1 MPVAPLNL
9 DTTLPD
15 TDTSR
20 AANTAAIVRW
30 LTAADPRTLEA
41 ISRVFGDLGWR
52 SQIIEQK
59 INELISAAELTH
71 DLTGYTLTDG
81 TKPFSGVISG
91 VEGAAGANL
100 TTRAGAAAI
109 AAALIGSLSS
119 TIDDVEV
126 RVTALEALP
135 IVRYSDWVEH
145 TWTAGVKHYLD
156 LPLTESVGSL
166 DRVISIQLTE
176 KLDTSV
182 PTIMVPSPTSIWRYR
197 PVMIGSSRGA
207 AVDDAW
213 MPSVGVVRI
222 LLPSTSS
229 YASGYEVGAAYDL
242 PGARQRFYR
251 AAVTEHQ

>member
-59 INELISAAELTH
+59 INELIAAAELTH

-81 TKPFSGVISG
+81 TKPFSGVING
-91 VEGAAGANL
+91 VEGSNGTNL

-109 AAALIGSLSS
+109 ASALIGSLSS

-135 IVRYSDWVEH
+135 IVRYSNWVEH
-145 TWTAGVKHYLD
+145 VWTAGVKHGSCHFHPAYGEAGYLGPHYNGAVTD
-156 LPLTESVGSL
+156 VYMAL
-166 DRVISIQLTE
+166 
-176 KLDTSV
+176 
-182 PTIMVPSPTSIWRYR
+182 SPGCGWLQSRSRRGRCVDAQRWRCAH
-197 PVMIGSSRGA
+197 PA
-207 AVDDAW
+207 AIH
-213 MPSVGVVRI
+213 I
-222 LLPSTSS
+222 LLR
-229 YASGYEVGAAYDL
+229 L
-242 PGARQRFYR
+242 RL
-251 AAVTEHQ
+251 